1 MRSPEVKLDLFRV
14 ALEPVARVAMS
25 RARAEA
31 GRSSRCAA
39 VDNSRDACGSVLDAR
54 NTTSCWVKSLGRI
67 EIGIEPGQGFMVRA
81 LDERGMVFEDTK
93 SKSLG
98 EALTTL
104 ERKIAKLDD

>member
-1 MRSPEVKLDLFRV
+1 MRSREVKPDPFRV
-14 ALEPVARVAMS
+14 ALEPVARVAMN

-39 VDNSRDACGSVLDAR
+39 VGDSRDTCGSVLDAR
-54 NTTSCWVKSLGRI
+54 NTTSCWVKNLGRI
-67 EIGIEPGQGFMVRA
+67 EIAIEPGQGFMVRA
-81 LDERGMVFEDTK
+81 LDESGTVFEDTK

-104 ERKIAKLDD
+104 ERKIAELDD

>member
-1 MRSPEVKLDLFRV
+1 MQGIPRP
-14 ALEPVARVAMS
+14 AGS
-25 RARAEA
+25 RAWGGSKSA
-31 GRSSRCAA
+31 S
-39 VDNSRDACGSVLDAR
+39 NRDV
-54 NTTSCWVKSLGRI
+54 

-104 ERKIAKLDD
+104 ERKIAELDD